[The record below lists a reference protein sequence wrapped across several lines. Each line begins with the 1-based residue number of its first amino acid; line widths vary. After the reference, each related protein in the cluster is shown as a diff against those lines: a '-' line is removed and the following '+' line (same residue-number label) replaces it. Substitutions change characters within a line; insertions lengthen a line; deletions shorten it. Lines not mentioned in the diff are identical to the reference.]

1 MQIIFDISEAQKQR
15 VIDAIVGTWPV
26 PLGPTGEPLFSDG
39 AWAKER
45 FRRMIV
51 NAVHRYEARL
61 AADQVVKDDSLVT

>member
-26 PLGPTGEPLFSDG
+26 PLNSAGEPLFTDG

-51 NAVHRYEARL
+51 NAVHRYESQL
-61 AADQVVKDDSLVT
+61 AANQVVKDDSLVT